1 MLKENTHPFSCCVC
15 LVLAGPDTTDT
26 LQSVFLWSFLS
37 NLRASLSVHVL
48 SSLKQHFVCGWDMA
62 DSCSQLKWRLPL
74 ETGAE
79 PWQFQYPRAA
89 SGFLFYFGSSSPNI
103 FAFAR
108 CIVFLNISRII
119 CFIHKCL
126 ILRVLASFGADLCQA
141 EGTNQCGIESTL
153 LPRPGYSSCRQCLE
167 HLLQGYTTI

>member
-1 MLKENTHPFSCCVC
+1 MFVLFWLDLTQQLPFKVYFCGVFSAISE
-15 LVLAGPDTTDT
+15 LS
-26 LQSVFLWSFLS
+26 QSV
-37 NLRASLSVHVL
+37 HIL
-48 SSLKQHFVCGWDMA
+48 SSLKLHFVCGWDMA

-103 FAFAR
+103 SAFAR
-108 CIVFLNISRII
+108 WIAVFLNISWII

-167 HLLQGYTTI
+167 HLLQGYTTIW